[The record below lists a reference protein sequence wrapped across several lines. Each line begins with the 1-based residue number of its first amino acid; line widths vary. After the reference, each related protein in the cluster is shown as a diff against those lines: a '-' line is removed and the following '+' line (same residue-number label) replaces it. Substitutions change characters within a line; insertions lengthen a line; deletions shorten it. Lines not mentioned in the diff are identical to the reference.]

1 MIIADSIEI
10 VLGVNVI
17 YIIENFSTIPLI
29 EQLKLTIVILVV
41 IITLLTILSKIYM
54 MLDSK
59 EGIVYK
65 EGLILND
72 GKLYRFSDV
81 KKYEFKNSSI
91 SYKYRDL
98 VLTYENNETKT
109 MYINKDDIAKFD
121 DLLNK

>member
-29 EQLKLTIVILVV
+29 EQLKLKIVILVV